1 MRAGAVP
8 APARNLTQRE
18 YYMPTQKLNR
28 VNRQVYI
35 ANQSFVANVNGI
47 DKAFHEGR
55 TRAYEG
61 DEILERCP
69 DYFDLLDDVDNNQSY
84 S

>member
-1 MRAGAVP
+1 M
-8 APARNLTQRE
+8 
-18 YYMPTQKLNR
+18 
-28 VNRQVYI
+28 NRQVYI
-35 ANQSFVANVNGI
+35 ANESFVANVNGV

-69 DYFDLLDDVDNNQSY
+69 DYFDRLDDVDASQSY
-84 S
+84 A